1 MSVNPR
7 CLHVA
12 NNSNTFRN
20 KFVPDYASML
30 TEHARGAEH
39 DFIFIGDN
47 SGLGGGYNFKILKSS
62 IFDVLR
68 LIYFI
73 KSYDKVVF
81 HTLPATYYIILM
93 PLFLKL
99 FKSKYYLALW
109 GGEVHF
115 IENNSYKSKIIYYFS
130 MRFLKVMH
138 GFITYLVDDYDLA
151 RKKSNNLNAELINV
165 GSFYPSNIVIG
176 DKREFATAPK
186 KINIMIGA
194 SAIKRNAHQ
203 VIIDR
208 LSYLN
213 SAHTNIKYYIP
224 LSYGDSEYAR
234 FIESYALEKL
244 GKVNVEILKKF
255 IEPNE
260 YRIFLSRMDVAI
272 FGHDGQQGMGNILNL
287 LSLGVKVYLN
297 PSSTSWAYLESLGFD
312 IFDYENINLDIC
324 NLNGNVTLANDLFS
338 LESTISKQNNFYSDK

>member
-12 NNSNTFRN
+12 NNSNAFRN

-30 TEHARGAEH
+30 IEHGRGAEH
-39 DFIFIGDN
+39 DFIFIGDD
-47 SGLGGGYNFKILKSS
+47 SGLGGQYNFKILKNS
-62 IFDVLR
+62 ILDVLR
-68 LIYFI
+68 LVYFV
-73 KSYDKVVF
+73 KDYDKVIF

-93 PLFLKL
+93 PFFLRF

-115 IENNSYKSKIIYYFS
+115 IENNSCKSKLIYYFS
-130 MRFLKVMH
+130 MKFLKIMH
-138 GFITYLVDDYDLA
+138 GFITYFIDDYNLA
-151 RKKSNNLNAELINV
+151 KKKSNNLNAKLINV

-176 DKREFATAPK
+176 NKREFSSAS
-186 KINIMIGA
+186 KIINVMIGA
-194 SAIKRNAHQ
+194 SALKRNAHE
-203 VIIDR
+203 VIIER

-213 SAHTNIKYYIP
+213 SAHAEIKYYIP

-234 FIESYALEKL
+234 FVEAYAEEKL
-244 GKVNVEILKKF
+244 GKANVVILKEF

-260 YRIFLSRMDVAI
+260 YRIFLSKMDFAI
-272 FGHDGQQGMGNILNL
+272 FGHEGQQGMGNILNL

-297 PSSTSWAYLESLGFD
+297 RNSTSWAYLESLGFD
-312 IFDYENINLDIC
+312 IFDYEDINLDIC
-324 NLNGNVTLANDLFS
+324 NLNGNVILANNLFS
-338 LESTISKQNNFYSDK
+338 FESTISKQNKFYSDR